1 MYYIALQ
8 MLFGNRAKYLTMI
21 LGVTF
26 AAQMMTQQPAIFI
39 GLLTRTYSVVK
50 DVPEPDIWVMDPGVK
65 FVEKSKPIRDI
76 ELLKVR
82 GIKGVLWAVPM
93 YKGATSVKLPDGT
106 FTSVDL
112 TGLDDA
118 TLIGAPYRIPTNM
131 LNNFKRPNAVFVDIN
146 AANTRLR
153 VNIGDNQ
160 SRALSIGDT
169 LEINDKRAIVVG
181 MVKTTRNF
189 IIEPQMFTTYSNA
202 IHYTPQDR
210 KSLGYILV
218 KAKHGIN
225 HDALAEKIINITK
238 LEAQTTEQFKQH
250 NLDYWLHN
258 TGIPI
263 NFGITVLLGFIVGA
277 AIAGQTFYG
286 FVLDNLKHYAVL
298 KAMGAT
304 NNMLIR
310 IVLTQA
316 LTVGFI
322 GYGIG
327 VGITALFG
335 LYFQDEVLAFR
346 MPPFLLLFSAAG
358 VLIIISFAALLG
370 IRRVTSVDPASVFRE

>member
-1 MYYIALQ
+1 
-8 MLFGNRAKYLTMI
+8 
-21 LGVTF
+21 
-26 AAQMMTQQPAIFI
+26 
-39 GLLTRTYSVVK
+39 
-50 DVPEPDIWVMDPGVK
+50 
-65 FVEKSKPIRDI
+65 
-76 ELLKVR
+76 
-82 GIKGVLWAVPM
+82 
-93 YKGATSVKLPDGT
+93 
-106 FTSVDL
+106 
-112 TGLDDA
+112 
-118 TLIGAPYRIPTNM
+118 
-131 LNNFKRPNAVFVDIN
+131 
-146 AANTRLR
+146 
-153 VNIGDNQ
+153 
-160 SRALSIGDT
+160 
-169 LEINDKRAIVVG
+169 
-181 MVKTTRNF
+181 
-189 IIEPQMFTTYSNA
+189 
-202 IHYTPQDR
+202 
-210 KSLGYILV
+210 ILV

>member
-1 MYYIALQ
+1 
-8 MLFGNRAKYLTMI
+8 
-21 LGVTF
+21 LGRKCK
-26 AAQMMTQQPAIFI
+26 I
-39 GLLTRTYSVVK
+39 GL
-50 DVPEPDIWVMDPGVK
+50 I
-65 FVEKSKPIRDI
+65 
-76 ELLKVR
+76 
-82 GIKGVLWAVPM
+82 
-93 YKGATSVKLPDGT
+93 
-106 FTSVDL
+106 
-112 TGLDDA
+112 
-118 TLIGAPYRIPTNM
+118 
-131 LNNFKRPNAVFVDIN
+131 
-146 AANTRLR
+146 NTR
-153 VNIGDNQ
+153 IFQ

-189 IIEPQMFTTYSNA
+189 IIETQMFTTYSNA
-202 IHYTPQDR
+202 IHYTLQDR

-316 LTVGFI
+316 LTRLSSFLTFLKWLDILFI
-322 GYGIG
+322 K
-327 VGITALFG
+327 T
-335 LYFQDEVLAFR
+335 
-346 MPPFLLLFSAAG
+346 
-358 VLIIISFAALLG
+358 
-370 IRRVTSVDPASVFRE
+370 RV